1 MVRLKRLDA
10 NLTSGLLS
18 IALFVSNYILPL
30 AALYAVLKL
39 LQYFLVKDWD
49 LVLLKAARDG
59 ELNLLQEAILKKG
72 NIETRQRETEVTP
85 LIVASINNQKAI
97 LSALISAGANV
108 DARDAEGRV
117 ALMFAAKMGFID
129 IVQILLA
136 KGSDANARGYDGT
149 TALILAAR

>member
-59 ELNLLQEAILKKG
+59 
-72 NIETRQRETEVTP
+72 
-85 LIVASINNQKAI
+85 
-97 LSALISAGANV
+97 
-108 DARDAEGRV
+108 
-117 ALMFAAKMGFID
+117 
-129 IVQILLA
+129 
-136 KGSDANARGYDGT
+136 
-149 TALILAAR
+149 